1 MEFQER
7 FAGVDWTEELEGGL
21 LSQRKQLDEAMF
33 ARRSLETSEGA
44 SVVKVPEAD
53 MVYPSIEGFG
63 SLNISA
69 MSLGLRQMVDAF
81 CQDLLDLSQ
90 DKAQSGLYTSLASMM
105 LSGRSY
111 MLSIYLYDTSSYPA
125 AQRFY
130 LGTPLVQGKLVQD
143 KSWEIP
149 VLFVAATGSW
159 IMGIYVT
166 QQDEAWKVEQIRYGD
181 FVYE

>member
-21 LSQRKQLDEAMF
+21 LSQRRQLDEAMF
-33 ARRSLETSEGA
+33 ARRSLETPEGA

-69 MSLGLRQMVDAF
+69 MPLGLRQLMDSF

-90 DKAQSGLYTSLASMM
+90 DKARSGLYTSLASMM

-111 MLSIYLYDTSSYPA
+111 MLSMYLYDTSSYPA

-130 LGTPLVQGKLVQD
+130 LGTPLVQGK
-143 KSWEIP
+143 SWEIP
-149 VLFVAATGSW
+149 ILFVGAEGSW
-159 IMGIYVT
+159 TMGIYAT
-166 QQDEAWKVEQIRYGD
+166 RQDELWKVEQIRYGE